1 MALSAQEFN
10 DWLLAHHLPNGTS
23 DLSKLLGLNRAT
35 LNKQRLRGR
44 VSETVVVGIARA
56 AKMSPVT
63 ALAEFEQYRGI
74 VAGIR
79 PPTDAELLS
88 QMTYVDVTVELLK
101 RSSADIARR
110 LAGFETSDVPHDDA
124 VREWIDAVDPG
135 DLRRQLATRAG
146 LQLSNLSALLTDNRL
161 PPEIAVAAADL
172 AGTSTVS
179 GLVAIGLITP
189 EEAGWPLYCRE
200 NCLGHMNDLALIDA
214 AEAKLKQLRRKT
226 KKKVDAEA
234 TLQSFWE
241 TLG

>member
-10 DWLLAHHLPNGTS
+10 GWLLAHHLPNGTS
-23 DLSKLLGLNRAT
+23 DLAKLLGLNRAT

-44 VSETVVVGIARA
+44 VSEAIVVGIARA
-56 AKMSPVT
+56 AKINPVT
-63 ALAEFEQYRGI
+63 ALSEFEQYRGLTE
-74 VAGIR
+74 GIQ

-101 RSSADIARR
+101 RSRADIARR
-110 LAGFETSDVPHDDA
+110 LADYDLSGIPHEDS

-135 DLRRQLATRAG
+135 DLRRQLAASAG

-161 PPEIAVAAADL
+161 PPEIAVTAAKL

-179 GLVAIGLITP
+179 GLVIIGLITP

-200 NCLGHMNDLALIDA
+200 NSFTRMDDLALIDA
-214 AEAKLKQLRRKT
+214 AEAKLKHLRRKT
-226 KKKVDAEA
+226 KKKVDADA
-234 TLQSFWE
+234 TLQHYWE